1 MANIASVLQRFP
13 FSSSRPLNR
22 SRVADR
28 VPRG

>member
-1 MANIASVLQRFP
+1 MANIASVLQRFL
-13 FSSSRPLNR
+13 FILAAANR

>member
-1 MANIASVLQRFP
+1 MANIASVLQRFL
-13 FSSSRPLNR
+13 FILGGRANR